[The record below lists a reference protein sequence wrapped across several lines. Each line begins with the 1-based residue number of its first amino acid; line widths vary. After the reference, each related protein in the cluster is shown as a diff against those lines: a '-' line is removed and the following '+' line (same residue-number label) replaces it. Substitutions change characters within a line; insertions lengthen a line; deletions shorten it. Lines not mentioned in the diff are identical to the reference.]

1 MSGRSGASRVIEVKN
16 AKKWIQ
22 NGARRVEI
30 LRGIS
35 LDIPSGQFLAIL
47 GASGSGKSTL
57 LGLLAG
63 LDTPSE
69 GEIWLDGVP
78 IHNLAEAELAAV
90 RGGKIGWLR
99 ARHCAYA
106 SCGII
111 SHTVRQ

>member
-1 MSGRSGASRVIEVKN
+1 MIEVKN

-35 LDIPSGQFLAIL
+35 LDIPAGQFVAIV

-78 IHNLAEAELAAV
+78 IHNLAEAELA
-90 RGGKIGWLR
+90 RGARAQDRLR
-99 ARHCAYA
+99 LSVLPAHPDAHRA
-106 SCGII
+106 
-111 SHTVRQ
+111 